1 MTDVSSGLGTFIPN
15 NGDYPKALT
24 LAPSERAKFLAEKA
38 VSEEQARETA
48 RKEDVRKADAPK
60 DDEQKGDKSA
70 ESEFAPSIG
79 NLGKNVSI
87 DV

>member
-1 MTDVSSGLGTFIPN
+1 MADFLSGLGTYIPN

-24 LAPSERAKFLAEKA
+24 LDPPERAKFLAEKA
-38 VSEEQARETA
+38 ASEITAREAA
-48 RKEDVRKADAPK
+48 RKEDDRKAEAPK

-70 ESEFAPSIG
+70 ENEFAPFVG